1 MAVGRREM
9 MLGTLGMGVALAAG
23 PRPAK
28 AADVEIPQPFS
39 TYGIVPCA
47 GIDQTASLQDA
58 ADQAAQSGTLFLLP
72 SGNYMTCKLE
82 LKSGTQIQGEPGK
95 SVFATTAAEVSSASR
110 TRAAFV

>member
-28 AADVEIPQPFS
+28 AADVDIPQPFS

-47 GIDQTASLQDA
+47 GIDQTASLH
-58 ADQAAQSGTLFLLP
+58 TRP
-72 SGNYMTCKLE
+72 TRRPN
-82 LKSGTQIQGEPGK
+82 PGR
-95 SVFATTAAEVSSASR
+95 SFSSRPATI
-110 TRAAFV
+110 